1 MTALLYDRL
10 FEPYT
15 IDGHTL
21 ERTLKYLAQ
30 VAEQERIPT
39 DVLELAVN
47 EIFAEIANG
56 REFPK
61 DKCPCGCGIDK
72 AGTAVIHAIRDRM
85 HAIDTKNTTAV
96 KDLMQRRY
104 QVFIAGEMKRISKT
118 DKQFVK
124 MNRPPL
130 SERSLVLKTIKKV
143 FEKNGT

>member
-1 MTALLYDRL
+1 MTALIYSKL

-21 ERTLKYLAQ
+21 ERTLKYLAN
-30 VAEQERIPT
+30 VAAQKNIPT

-56 REFPK
+56 KEFPK

-72 AGTAVIHAIRDRM
+72 AATAVIHAILARM
-85 HAIDTKNTTAV
+85 HAIDTTNTTAV
-96 KDLMQRRY
+96 KNLMQRRY
-104 QVFIAGEMKRISKT
+104 QVLIAGEMKRISKT
-118 DKQFVK
+118 DKQFIK

-130 SERSLVLKTIKKV
+130 SERFGFKV
-143 FEKNGT
+143 FMEGL